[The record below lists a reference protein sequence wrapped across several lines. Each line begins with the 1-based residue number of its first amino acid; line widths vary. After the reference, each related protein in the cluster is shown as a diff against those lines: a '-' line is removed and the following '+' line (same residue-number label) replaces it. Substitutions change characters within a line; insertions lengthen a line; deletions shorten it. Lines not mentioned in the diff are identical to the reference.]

1 MVHKRKIQSILP
13 CYKKIMLCLSEKLH
27 VLFSK
32 EGLLSKGN
40 KKISKC
46 RHENKHKLS
55 NDKIQ
60 INESK
65 FPIETNE

>member
-1 MVHKRKIQSILP
+1 
-13 CYKKIMLCLSEKLH
+13 MLCLSEKLH

-46 RHENKHKLS
+46 RHKNKHKLS

-65 FPIETNE
+65 FPKETNE

>member
-1 MVHKRKIQSILP
+1 
-13 CYKKIMLCLSEKLH
+13 MLCLSEKLH

-46 RHENKHKLS
+46 GRKKKHKLR

-65 FPIETNE
+65 FPKETIE

>member
-1 MVHKRKIQSILP
+1 
-13 CYKKIMLCLSEKLH
+13 MLCLSEKLH

-46 RHENKHKLS
+46 RHKKKHKLS

-65 FPIETNE
+65 FPKETNE